1 MSTRKFY
8 ILNPQRVD
16 VDVGP
21 QYLATR
27 CCGYAAYGE
36 ANKTKKLI
44 KGTNED
50 VRRYHLKLKS

>member
-1 MSTRKFY
+1 M
-8 ILNPQRVD
+8 
-16 VDVGP
+16 DVGP

-50 VRRYHLKLKS
+50 VRCYHLRLKVDYDGNDYHKYRLV